1 MKRLLILSLV
11 VIQTA
16 CVNLGDRGTSGE
28 QELAAQQAARLAA
41 MSDDAR
47 ERYEAM
53 TEEER
58 ARYDAK
64 TDEER
69 AVYDAMT
76 DEERARY
83 DAKTDEERAIYD
95 AMTDEA
101 RERYDAMTDE
111 ERARYD
117 AKTDEERAIYDAM
130 TDEARERY
138 DAMTEE
144 ERARYDAKTDKE
156 RAVYDAM
163 TEEERA
169 RYDAMTEEE
178 RAVYDAMTDEER
190 AQEVARVEEERRQ
203 EEIRIQSELAQIEE
217 LRQLRLE
224 DNDDPGLVGM
234 VTEEQ
239 LREANPLL
247 LEQSIYYDYDQYSV
261 NTKYAAIITAHARFL
276 VANPTIKI
284 FMEGN
289 CDDRGSPEYNIA
301 LGQRRSDSVQRALLA
316 LGVPPRQIES
326 VSFGAERPVSFGQNE
341 DAWARNRRSD
351 FAYPML
357 KDPDVYIVP
366 TIRALSINE

>member
-1 MKRLLILSLV
+1 MTDEER
-11 VIQTA
+11 
-16 CVNLGDRGTSGE
+16 
-28 QELAAQQAARLAA
+28 ARY
-41 MSDDAR
+41 D
-47 ERYEAM
+47 AM
-53 TEEER
+53 TDEER

-83 DAKTDEERAIYD
+83 DAKTDEERAVYD
-95 AMTDEA
+95 AMTD
-101 RERYDAMTDE
+101 
-111 ERARYD
+111 
-117 AKTDEERAIYDAM
+117 
-130 TDEARERY
+130 
-138 DAMTEE
+138 
-144 ERARYDAKTDKE
+144 
-156 RAVYDAM
+156 
-163 TEEERA
+163 
-169 RYDAMTEEE
+169 EE

-190 AQEVARVEEERRQ
+190 AHYDAMTEEERAHYDAMTDEERAHYADERKQ
-203 EEIRIQSELAQIEE
+203 EAARIEDERRREEIRIQSELAQIEE

-316 LGVPPRQIES
+316 LGVPPRQIEA

-341 DAWARNRRSD
+341 DAWARNRRAD

-357 KDPDVYIVP
+357 KDPDVYIAP
-366 TIRALSINE
+366 SIRALSINE

>member
-11 VIQTA
+11 VILSA
-16 CVNLGDRGTSGE
+16 CVNLDDRGSQGE
-28 QELAAQQAARLAA
+28 EELAAQKAARRAA
-41 MSDDAR
+41 MSD
-47 ERYEAM
+47 
-53 TEEER
+53 EER
-58 ARYDAK
+58 AR
-64 TDEER
+64 
-69 AVYDAMT
+69 YDAMT

-83 DAKTDEERAIYD
+83 DAMSDEEA
-95 AMTDEA
+95 A
-101 RERYDAMTDE
+101 RYDAMTDE

-130 TDEARERY
+130 TDE
-138 DAMTEE
+138 
-144 ERARYDAKTDKE
+144 ERARYDAKTDEE
-156 RAVYDAM
+156 RAIYDAM
-163 TEEERA
+163 TDEERS
-169 RYDAMTEEE
+169 R
-178 RAVYDAMTDEER
+178 YDAMTDEER
-190 AQEVARVEEERRQ
+190 AQETVRIEEERRQ

-261 NTKYAAIITAHARFL
+261 NTKYAAIIAAHARFL
-276 VANPTIKI
+276 VANPSVKI

-341 DAWARNRRSD
+341 DAWARNRRAD

-357 KDPDVYIVP
+357 KDPDVYIAP
-366 TIRALSINE
+366 STRALSNNE

>member
-1 MKRLLILSLV
+1 MKRFLILSLV
-11 VIQTA
+11 VILSA
-16 CVNLGDRGTSGE
+16 CVNLGDRGSQGE
-28 QELAAQQAARLAA
+28 EELAAQQAARLAA
-41 MSDDAR
+41 MSDEAR

-53 TEEER
+53 TDEER
-58 ARYDAK
+58 TRYDAK

-83 DAKTDEERAIYD
+83 DAKTDEERAVYD
-95 AMTDEA
+95 AMTDEERA
-101 RERYDAMTDE
+101 RYDAMTDD

-130 TDEARERY
+130 TDEERARYE
-138 DAMTEE
+138 AMTEE
-144 ERARYDAKTDKE
+144 DRAI
-156 RAVYDAM
+156 
-163 TEEERA
+163 
-169 RYDAMTEEE
+169 
-178 RAVYDAMTDEER
+178 YDAMTDEER
-190 AQEVARVEEERRQ
+190 AQETVRIEDERRQ

-261 NTKYAAIITAHARFL
+261 NTKYAAIIAAHARFL

-289 CDDRGSPEYNIA
+289 CDDRGSPEYNIS

-316 LGVPPRQIES
+316 LGVPPRQIEA

-357 KDPDVYIVP
+357 QDPDVYIAP
-366 TIRALSINE
+366 SIRALSINE